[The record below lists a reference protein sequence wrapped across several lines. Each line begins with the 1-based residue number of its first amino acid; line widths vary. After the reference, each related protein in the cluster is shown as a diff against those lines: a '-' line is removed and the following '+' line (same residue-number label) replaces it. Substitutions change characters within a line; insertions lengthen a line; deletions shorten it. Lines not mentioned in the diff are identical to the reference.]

1 MGSIGP
7 ILLVA
12 TYPMLAMLARCGCER
27 NTPPANYF
35 GNFMD
40 YNILDGSRDGFLVD
54 VVGNITEVIIG
65 EAAAPIY

>member
-1 MGSIGP
+1 
-7 ILLVA
+7 
-12 TYPMLAMLARCGCER
+12 
-27 NTPPANYF
+27 
-35 GNFMD
+35 MD